1 MQNQIIPT
9 LKFSIDS
16 IQLKLSD
23 FFTGKHDFETIL
35 KDRLKPNYNARNINQ
50 KLYLHENNHFEYM
63 NPICPYCGSKNIIKQ
78 EYRHR
83 KLLIDDQE
91 PLSIYLRRYLC
102 KTCERKSTT
111 NIKSLIKPYKR
122 YINLFKEKLE
132 RFIETGYRSL
142 RKTQLDLQNF
152 LGNSPSHQTIRN
164 WLKINTKNMI
174 KNTERFYSGYYT
186 YDEQFLRINGQRMY
200 RLTLYDQIR
209 NIPVAEQI
217 IPKRTPTTITQFI
230 QESTSNKPLISITT
244 DHMPLYKNIMDN
256 IGVKHQLCIFHLFKM
271 IGDKAYKQLRSK
283 KITERE
289 KISLCLYFT
298 DIKNIFRT
306 YNHKTSNQ
314 RLNNLLKD
322 FNKIPRVLQRFIKQK
337 IVPDYKRLTNF
348 MEHHKIPRTSNTVEN
363 YYRQT
368 EPEQIKKKYKTITGI
383 LTYLHHKM
391 KNWTQKHIK
400 K

>member
-91 PLSIYLRRYLC
+91 PLNVYLRRYLC

-132 RFIETGYRSL
+132 RFLETGYRSL

-244 DHMPLYKNIMDN
+244 DHMPLYKNIMNN
-256 IGVKHQLCIFHLFKM
+256 IGVKHQLCIFHMFKM

-306 YNHKTSNQ
+306 YNLKTSNQ

-337 IVPDYKRLTNF
+337 IVPDYKRLTNY